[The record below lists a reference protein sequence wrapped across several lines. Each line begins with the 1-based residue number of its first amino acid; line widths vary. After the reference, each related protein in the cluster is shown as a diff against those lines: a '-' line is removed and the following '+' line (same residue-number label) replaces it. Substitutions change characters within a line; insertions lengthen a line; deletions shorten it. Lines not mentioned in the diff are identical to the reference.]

1 MELYLT
7 FLQHPIEKKL
17 MSASRQ
23 QSASPSTIPKWVQTT
38 FFVIL
43 ILYFGKVLFV
53 PLLFGLLVALITFPI
68 CKKMEKY
75 GISRSFSIA
84 VLLIC
89 VVVLAV
95 ALGQLLGIEINIFI
109 NDYPLISKR
118 LADFSP
124 VITQWIDNSFH
135 VSPSDQTIWIQ
146 KLSVNLDND
155 ITGFLK
161 GVLNTTIS
169 TLIMLVMIPIYSA
182 LFLYHRETFVRFIAI
197 IVGDKYKGQLQLI
210 LHESVLS
217 YFKYIKGNFYVYSI
231 VAALNCAGLFALGIK
246 NALLYGILTSFMMVI
261 PYIGIFISAAI
272 PVSIALVTKDSV
284 WYPVGVILIFVFIQ
298 YLESNVIFPWVVGKQ
313 LNLSTWATLVA
324 VIAGTILWGIA
335 GMVLVSPFLAI
346 LKIITDHVPSW
357 KPLNILLNRSEGYQG
372 K

>member
-1 MELYLT
+1 
-7 FLQHPIEKKL
+7 

-23 QSASPSTIPKWVQTT
+23 ASASYSIIPKWVQTI

-43 ILYFGKVLFV
+43 ILYFGKILFV

-68 CKKMEKY
+68 CKKIEKL
-75 GISRSFSIA
+75 GFSRSFSIA
-84 VLLIC
+84 ILLTC
-89 VVVLAV
+89 VVVVVV
-95 ALGQLLGIEINIFI
+95 ALGWLLGIEINIFLK
-109 NDYPLISKR
+109 DYPLISKR

-124 VITQWIDNSFH
+124 GITQWIDNSFH
-135 VSPSDQTIWIQ
+135 VSPSDQTVWLQ
-146 KLSVNLDND
+146 KLSVNLDDD

-169 TLIMLVMIPIYSA
+169 TLIMLVMIPIYAA
-182 LFLYHRETFVRFIAI
+182 LFLYNRETFVRFIAL
-197 IVGDKYKGQLQLI
+197 IVGEKYKIRLDLI
-210 LHESVLS
+210 LHESVIS
-217 YFKYIKGNFYVYSI
+217 YFKFIKGNFYVYSI
-231 VAALNCAGLFALGIK
+231 VAGLNCAGLFALGIK

-272 PVSIALVTKDSV
+272 PVSIALVTKDSI

-298 YLESNVIFPWVVGKQ
+298 YLESNVIFPWVVGTQ

-324 VIAGTILWGIA
+324 IIAGTILWGIP

-346 LKIITDHVPSW
+346 LKIVTDHVPSW